1 MPCFFLQCL
10 SIGTVGNV
18 RPLVLVLQILDSE
31 TAKQLEN
38 KTPSSSSDE
47 LGGNLLF
54 PNGSPLYTSH
64 FAQEQS
70 TVLLGAYSGWVL
82 LNVGGRKAAHLWLS
96 VSKLTA

>member
-47 LGGNLLF
+47 LGGKLLF
-54 PNGSPLYTSH
+54 LRELPLPTRHILKQKDS
-64 FAQEQS
+64 
-70 TVLLGAYSGWVL
+70 
-82 LNVGGRKAAHLWLS
+82 
-96 VSKLTA
+96 